1 MPNRRY
7 TKIQEALDA
16 LTEAERNLNELD
28 YYRSCLLSP
37 NHSASACSS
46 VYNKIGTLKTK
57 HTALVN
63 ALFAFGGNLGGMEAA
78 LAASN
83 NSEYENTKAPQFY
96 YTSAPEH
103 QKSGWEKFWEQ
114 IILGEFSEETTWEG
128 VVGNIGISLVAG
140 LFGVD
145 APLDIRDAA
154 GNISKGDYGAAFL
167 DCVFLLP
174 IVGAFKPLK
183 YGDEV
188 ADVIKYGDDAASLIK
203 YGDDVAS
210 VVKYGDDIVDT
221 TATVVNKGSDLI
233 KNSDFIVKGLDD
245 LPSSVKLDDIIP
257 KLDGKD
263 VTKLQ
268 HGDLRKRM
276 LDDFDGL
283 SANELEKFKIDY
295 QAQHIIP
302 FEFKEHPVLRK
313 IDMDINHP
321 SNGLFLKNKVSES
334 KLELGKSDGI
344 SALTRHT
351 GGHEIYNDFV
361 KGKLDAMDLSADS
374 LTLQKDVKNLQDFLR
389 YEQLNGLPL
398 YKAKDLS
405 VAQRIKNLEKGADFA
420 FSWTTRGG
428 GATIDLWERRY
439 LQWMSRKG

>member
-1 MPNRRY
+1 MPNRSY

-16 LTEAERNLNELD
+16 LTGVERNLNELE

-46 VYNKIGTLKTK
+46 VYNKIGTLQTK

-63 ALFAFGGNLGGMEAA
+63 ALFAFGGNLRANESA
-78 LAASN
+78 LATSN

-103 QKSGWEKFWEQ
+103 QKSGWKKFWEQ

-128 VVGNIGISLVAG
+128 VAGNIGVSLVAG
-140 LFGVD
+140 FFGVD
-145 APLDIRDAA
+145 APLDIRDAL
-154 GNISKGDYGAAFL
+154 GNISKGEYGAALL

-174 IVGAFKPLK
+174 IIGAFKPAK
-183 YGDEV
+183 YADEV
-188 ADVIKYGDDAASLIK
+188 VDVIKYGDEAASLIK
-203 YGDDVAS
+203 YGDEVTS
-210 VVKYGDDIVDT
+210 VIKYGDDIVDT
-221 TATVVNKGSDLI
+221 TATALNKGSDLI
-233 KNSDFIVKGLDD
+233 KHSDVIVKGLDD
-245 LPSSVKLDDIIP
+245 LPSTSKLDDIIP

-276 LDDFDGL
+276 LDDFEGL
-283 SANELEKFKIDY
+283 SASDLKKIKIDY

-321 SNGLFLKNKVSES
+321 SNGLFLKNKVSKA
-334 KLELGKSDGI
+334 KLELGATDGV

-374 LTLQKDVKNLQDFLR
+374 LTLQKEVKNLQDFLKH
-389 YEQLNGLPL
+389 EQLNGLPL
-398 YKAKDLS
+398 YEAKELS
-405 VAQRIKNLEKGADFA
+405 MAERIKNLEKGSEFA

-428 GATIDLWERRY
+428 GATVDLWERRY
-439 LQWMSRKG
+439 LQWMSTKG